1 MSRIITSIFLL
12 LSTNCYSESYNP
24 NVSIEVKDFI
34 EKEVAPIERESV
46 TVNMDTDRLG
56 DKVIISYT
64 DKVKNIHT
72 AEIYSEESNGKLGE
86 PITLSNGN
94 DIKPDLVAMND
105 DGDRVFIS
113 DVENGQVNIYDFING
128 VWIQTDVILM
138 GVNSPAI
145 TSLDIN
151 STGTSLVVGSVT
163 SQNATL
169 YNYDQI
175 ADTWISINTFYSDS
189 PNQDASFGSSV
200 AITASS
206 DRVIVGDPKYDS
218 YGAFFEFNQSNGNW
232 SVNKVLGSNY
242 WYNGTSLLPGS
253 KFAESVSISDS
264 GDRIIVGAPGYSDYY
279 NHPQGIAAL
288 FNKEA
293 NGDWILQSFI
303 KGSEYTAKNYC
314 GINVDISSNTNNY
327 RAITSCSYSHLF
339 PSDIEIL
346 IHNSSYETLDPGAL
360 SLYSVR
366 EALLPEKPES
376 LYYNDMYYSHFGDS
390 TVISKDGNMLFSV
403 DYSDESME
411 DNAPTR
417 LLLTRI
423 KIIDIDGEY

>member
-1 MSRIITSIFLL
+1 MSRIITSICLL
-12 LSTNCYSESYNP
+12 LSTNCYSA

-34 EKEVAPIERESV
+34 EKEVEPIERESV

-64 DKVKNIHT
+64 DKVKNINT

-113 DVENGQVNIYDFING
+113 DGENGQVNIYDFING

-189 PNQDASFGSSV
+189 PNQDAAFGSSV

-232 SVNKVLGSNY
+232 TEKKVLGSSY
-242 WYNGTSLLPGS
+242 WYNGSPLLSGS

-264 GDRIIVGAPGYSDYY
+264 GDKIIVGAPGFSNGSPY
-279 NHPQGIAAL
+279 PQGIASL

-293 NGDWILQSFI
+293 NGDWSLQSFI

-327 RAITSCSYSHLF
+327 RAITNCLYEYPTMF
-339 PSDIEIL
+339 PSAIEIL
-346 IHNSSYETLDPGAL
+346 TNNSSYETRDPGFV
-360 SLYSVR
+360 SLYDVR

-376 LYYNDMYYSHFGDS
+376 LYYNDIYYSHFGDS
-390 TVISKDGNMLFSV
+390 AVISKDGNMLFSV